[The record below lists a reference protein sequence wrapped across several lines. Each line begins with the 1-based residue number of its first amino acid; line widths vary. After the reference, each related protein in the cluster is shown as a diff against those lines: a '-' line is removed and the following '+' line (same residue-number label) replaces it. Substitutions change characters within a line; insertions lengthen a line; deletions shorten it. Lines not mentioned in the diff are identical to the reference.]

1 MNYLALQMLFE
12 DRGKYFAMLAGI
24 CFASLIMTQQPAIF
38 VGLMARTYNFVNETA
53 APDIWVMDKSVQYAE
68 EHKPMRGIDLQRVR
82 GVPGIKWAAP
92 MYEGIV
98 MATLPGGSMRSVSL
112 TGLDDDTLIG
122 APTMEHGNIAS
133 LHFPDAVIV
142 DYQAAQDQLRIH
154 LSSGATRP
162 LAIGDTLE
170 LNDHRAVVV
179 GYAKTRR
186 NFVLQPAIYTTYSR
200 ALEYS
205 PPYRKQL
212 TYVLVRSAPDVDL
225 TALAR
230 RITRTT
236 GLTAYTNQEFRDVN
250 YNYWMTQTGIP
261 VNFGISVLLGF
272 LVGAAVAGQAFFNF
286 VRENIQ
292 QYAALKAMG
301 TTNDMLTRM
310 VFLQAII
317 VAATGYGLG
326 VGLSALF
333 GLAVQDSAL
342 AFQMRPSLLFFAGA
356 GVILIITSAALL
368 AIRRVKNVDPVL
380 VFRT

>member
-1 MNYLALQMLFE
+1 VH
-12 DRGKYFAMLAGI
+12 
-24 CFASLIMTQQPAIF
+24 PA
-38 VGLMARTYNFVNETA
+38 N
-53 APDIWVMDKSVQYAE
+53 
-68 EHKPMRGIDLQRVR
+68 
-82 GVPGIKWAAP
+82 
-92 MYEGIV
+92 
-98 MATLPGGSMRSVSL
+98 
-112 TGLDDDTLIG
+112 
-122 APTMEHGNIAS
+122 
-133 LHFPDAVIV
+133 
-142 DYQAAQDQLRIH
+142 
-154 LSSGATRP
+154 GATRP
-162 LAIGDTLE
+162 LSIGDTLE

-179 GYAKTRR
+179 GFAKPRR

-212 TYVLVRSAPDVDL
+212 SYVLVKAEPGVDL
-225 TALAR
+225 AALAR
-230 RITRTT
+230 RIAGDT
-236 GLTAYTNQEFRDVN
+236 GLTAYTNQQFRDVN
-250 YNYWMTQTGIP
+250 YDYWMTQTGIP

-301 TTNDMLTRM
+301 ATNDMLTRM

-317 VAATGYGLG
+317 VATTGYGLG

-342 AFQMRPSLLFFAGA
+342 AFQMQPMLLFFAGG
-356 GVILIITSAALL
+356 GVVLIIASAALL
-368 AIRRVKNVDPVL
+368 AIRRVKIVDPVL